1 MEPNPALC
9 DSLSVRNARLVHS
22 IVSDSRKQ
30 VRFQFGDRGC
40 SSKVVMGG
48 GAEVSTE
55 TLTDILLR
63 EGAPSDINLLSI
75 DVEGHEFQV
84 LMGIDFGLFRFD
96 CIIVEAN
103 GMRNDIVEF
112 LESKGYRFIEQY
124 GVDLYFAGKKM
135 GPKCPSETI
144 IDWDVRTNR
153 ARPVRYPES

>member
-1 MEPNPALC
+1 
-9 DSLSVRNARLVHS
+9 
-22 IVSDSRKQ
+22 
-30 VRFQFGDRGC
+30 
-40 SSKVVMGG
+40 MGG